1 MMRELRIWKEYR
13 SDEQL
18 FIQRNIEIT
27 QMQGLLH
34 YFKMN
39 AETDILR
46 LQETDVTKGTDGDIL
61 LSNAKPFDSP
71 LRFKQDL
78 GLTPFLLICP
88 FSTFANLHRSLL

>member
-18 FIQRNIEIT
+18 FIHRNIEIT

-39 AETDILR
+39 AETDNLR
-46 LQETDVTKGTDGDIL
+46 LQEADVTKGPDGDIT
-61 LSNAKPFDSP
+61 LSNVKPFDSP
-71 LRFKQDL
+71 LRFKQDI
-78 GLTPFLLICP
+78 GLSPFLFICP
-88 FSTFANLHRSLL
+88 FGTFANLHRSLL